1 MLRRPSA
8 RRHVALLLCITVVL
22 LLGLGQALRG
32 RHAALAAGV
41 IVLTGDQPSAL
52 EHGQEPGARARLR
65 LDPAQI
71 EFIEPTALD
80 GRGVYVARR
89 SEGQA
94 PLPLT
99 IDARVQRAAG
109 DALVRQNAPLGSV
122 VVLGVEDGR
131 VLAIEG
137 RRQAAPAVWAPELAL
152 GAWAPAASIF
162 KIVTA
167 AALVEQGVTPETRVC
182 YHGGLR
188 SVEATNLVSMPRLDT
203 ECQTLAFGLAKSQN
217 AILARLAHDHLYGH
231 LDDPPMRGGG
241 LEQTARALGFGTA
254 LPFELPTHASQVS
267 LPADPLPFAQV
278 AAGFWQTSLSPLH
291 GAYLAAI
298 IARRGLD
305 LPVHLVAQEPGDRGS
320 PDRAAHVLDEHTA
333 DAVGAM
339 MVGTTRYG
347 TARHGF
353 RDRRGRP
360 YLGDIEVA
368 GKTGSLSG
376 WQRIDDP
383 EATASP
389 TPAHPDDRL
398 LAYSWFVGYAPAD
411 HPTVAIAVLLANEQ
425 PWRRRAHELAREVL
439 SAYFTAQ
446 PTEARPEVL
455 ARR

>member
-22 LLGLGQALRG
+22 LLAFGQALRG
-32 RHAALAAGV
+32 RHAALAAGA
-41 IVLTGDQPSAL
+41 IEGEESGQR
-52 EHGQEPGARARLR
+52 GQEPGARARLR

-71 EFIEPTALD
+71 
-80 GRGVYVARR
+80 GVDEQGAYVARR
-89 SEGQA
+89 GDGQA

-99 IDARVQRAAG
+99 IDARVQQAAG
-109 DALVRQNAPLGSV
+109 AALARQNAPLGSV
-122 VVLGVEDGR
+122 VVLGVADGR
-131 VLAIEG
+131 VLALEG
-137 RRQAAPAVWAPELAL
+137 RRQAAPEVWAPELAL
-152 GAWAPAASIF
+152 GAWAPAASVF
-162 KIVTA
+162 KVVTA

-188 SVEATNLVSMPRLDT
+188 SVEATNLVSMPRLDKD
-203 ECQTLAFGLAKSQN
+203 CQTLAFGLAKSQN

-231 LDDPPMRGGG
+231 LPGALDGAG
-241 LEQTARALGFGTA
+241 LERTARALGFGTA
-254 LPFELPTHASQVS
+254 LPFELPTSASQVS
-267 LPADPLPFAQV
+267 LPAEPLAFAQV

-291 GAYLAAI
+291 GAYLAAV
-298 IARRGLD
+298 IAREGLD
-305 LPVHLVAQEPGDRGS
+305 LPLHLVAQAPSKRELTDPASR
-320 PDRAAHVLDEHTA
+320 VLDERTA
-333 DAVGAM
+333 QAVGAM
-339 MVGTTRYG
+339 MMGTTRYG

-353 RDRRGRP
+353 QDRRGRP

-376 WQRIDDP
+376 WQRIEDP
-383 EATASP
+383 QATASP

-411 HPTVAIAVLLANEQ
+411 HPVVAIAVLLANDR

-439 SAYFTAQ
+439 ETYFTA
-446 PTEARPEVL
+446 PRPEGRPEVL